1 MLFRSAWAGGPWLHE
16 GVPEEGNHVVVRHRG
31 AVAQRVHLVDPHVAE
46 AIARL
51 VEQFCGGEFT
61 EEWDVHGL
69 LEATRSYF
77 PTRLGEAD
85 LRDAPG
91 RDAIEQIVID
101 DALAVYADKEETV
114 GADNLRDIE
123 RRVMLSVIDQ
133 HWREH
138 LYEMDYLQ
146 EGINLRA
153 MGQQDPLAE
162 WKREGF
168 DMFEAMMGLIEDD
181 FVRYVFHL
189 QVVVDEE
196 PRQDLRNVSYSAP
209 GEPVGGEQAI
219 LAAVAADPELSA
231 GEAIGAGAP
240 AVTQQPVRVE
250 KAPGRNEPCPCGS
263 GKKYKFC
270 HGK

>member
-1 MLFRSAWAGGPWLHE
+1 MTSTKAGRIE
-16 GVPEEGNHVVVRHRG
+16 S
-31 AVAQRVHLVDPHVAE
+31 

-123 RRVMLSVIDQ
+123 RRGL
-133 HWREH
+133 
-138 LYEMDYLQ
+138 LY
-146 EGINLRA
+146 A
-153 MGQQDPLAE
+153 LAG
-162 WKREGF
+162 R
-168 DMFEAMMGLIEDD
+168 DIRVTA
-181 FVRYVFHL
+181 R
-189 QVVVDEE
+189 
-196 PRQDLRNVSYSAP
+196 
-209 GEPVGGEQAI
+209 
-219 LAAVAADPELSA
+219 LAL
-231 GEAIGAGAP
+231 
-240 AVTQQPVRVE
+240 
-250 KAPGRNEPCPCGS
+250 
-263 GKKYKFC
+263 
-270 HGK
+270 